1 MWNRV
6 CNVCDCPGRIG
17 SASCVQMLNNVVTG
31 SMRWPGRTTG
41 SGPSGASPDSSFAR
55 AALSRA
61 ASRFDGGFDAR
72 ASSFSL
78 MRKSGRSAFS
88 RSHSPFFEYSRS
100 SAGARCSARAATGSK
115 IPEAG
120 SPEGD
125 CIASP
130 SAGSARHE
138 AMSAATTAEL

>member
-1 MWNRV
+1 
-6 CNVCDCPGRIG
+6 
-17 SASCVQMLNNVVTG
+17 MLNNVVTG

-41 SGPSGASPDSSFAR
+41 SGPSGTSPDISFAR

-61 ASRFDGGFDAR
+61 AFSRFDGGFAAR

-115 IPEAG
+115 IPAG
-120 SPEGD
+120 GSV
-125 CIASP
+125 ASP
-130 SAGSARHE
+130 SAGNARHE